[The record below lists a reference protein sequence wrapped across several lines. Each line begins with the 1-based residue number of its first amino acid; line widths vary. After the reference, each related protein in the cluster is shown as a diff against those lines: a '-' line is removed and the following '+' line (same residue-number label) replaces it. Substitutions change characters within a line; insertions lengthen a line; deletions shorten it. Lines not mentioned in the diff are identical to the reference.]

1 MNKKRR
7 NIHQRGMTLLE
18 IMIVLAIIALIMVF
32 LIGPRVL
39 KSLSKSESRSGCIE
53 SKQLAYDAYT
63 EWRADTRKSCP
74 GGLAEL
80 LEYSNKKDIKDPWGN
95 DYQMMCKDKMPAGS
109 KHPFGVY
116 TYGPD
121 GAEGGGDDI
130 KSWECE

>member
-39 KSLSKSESRSGCIE
+39 KALSKSESRSGCIE

-63 EWRADTRKSCP
+63 EWRAETRKTCP
-74 GGLAEL
+74 GGLAECFRRVRCRRL
-80 LEYSNKKDIKDPWGN
+80 CSCRRTRLWSPPWSS
-95 DYQMMCKDKMPAGS
+95 A
-109 KHPFGVY
+109 
-116 TYGPD
+116 TGPP
-121 GAEGGGDDI
+121 GRRPTCRTTA
-130 KSWECE
+130 